1 MELIRVLRQ
10 LADDRSITVVA
21 VIHQPSFSLLSLFDS
36 IVLLSKG
43 GRMAYAGPVKSM
55 KNYFEDLG
63 FVFPAS
69 ENAVDVCL
77 DAVSGLRTSTNPA
90 VTVASIP
97 ELWMKRNGGEV
108 PREGLEPVPNDFD
121 EEEVSDDDDVNPL
134 EELEQPMEQR
144 LPDTPGVRRDF
155 WRMFLVCFLF
165 PPLSLMSFYST
176 RFRTRASQLG
186 AVSGSSC
193 MILLSMVI
201 LDFVFPIMLS
211 RFGASDFKLFFSVY
225 AIAFSSINILVS
237 LVALIAALRSYKR
250 PFSLSVLAH
259 FQMAV
264 ALGPFLLPAVF
275 IFREKLRYAARLG
288 FGLWLVAFGV
298 VFGTSFVIE
307 PFYGHHRDTVFTVTA
322 PILYAEFFLLFFPT
336 IGFSYMAV
344 SAIRWNHLPSS
355 DRLIASF
362 LAQTWFQF
370 VRASR
375 QYLRDVFGVG
385 LDLFLPMFTG
395 FATGVLVERERKS
408 WKIVFGFLLFL
419 SPVSLWESNGLLR

>member
-1 MELIRVLRQ
+1 
-10 LADDRSITVVA
+10 
-21 VIHQPSFSLLSLFDS
+21 
-36 IVLLSKG
+36 
-43 GRMAYAGPVKSM
+43 
-55 KNYFEDLG
+55 
-63 FVFPAS
+63 
-69 ENAVDVCL
+69 
-77 DAVSGLRTSTNPA
+77 
-90 VTVASIP
+90 
-97 ELWMKRNGGEV
+97 
-108 PREGLEPVPNDFD
+108 
-121 EEEVSDDDDVNPL
+121 
-134 EELEQPMEQR
+134 MEQR
-144 LPDTPGVRRDF
+144 LPDTPGVSRDF
-155 WRMFLVCFLF
+155 WQNVFGVFSVSTTLCLT
-165 PPLSLMSFYST
+165 SFYST

-186 AVSGSSC
+186 AVLGQHVHDS
-193 MILLSMVI
+193 LVAMVI
-201 LDFVFPIMLS
+201 FDLSVFPMHECRRSLCQL
-211 RFGASDFKLFFSVY
+211 SDFKLLRFSRNCVL
-225 AIAFSSINILVS
+225 IDHHGCSQRS
-237 LVALIAALRSYKR
+237 LLLLLALRSYK
-250 PFSLSVLAH
+250 S
-259 FQMAV
+259 
-264 ALGPFLLPAVF
+264 AVF
-275 IFREKLRYAARLG
+275 SVDLGALSNGGGAGSADASRHVFMFREKLRYAARLG

-307 PFYGHHRDTVFTVTA
+307 PFDGHHRDTVFTVTA